1 MSSRSVAYRPAIDG
15 LRAISVL
22 LVLLNHAEIPPFSG
36 GFIGVDVFFV
46 ISGFLISSIIFDKAK
61 TSGFGFRE
69 FVERR
74 FRRILPPLVLLLVV
88 TTVTAHFVL
97 VELDR
102 VNYYRSLISAISLW
116 PNIFFWQDTGYFD
129 SGATYKPLLHTWSL
143 GVEEQFYLVFPF
155 LFVAVARAKRSFGG
169 FILAM
174 LAVASFLSM
183 GFVSEGARFYLLPF
197 RVWELMVGSLCALY
211 LGTAASRT
219 STRSRRFSA
228 LILSVQSLI
237 GIGIIVVASAMIG
250 KDDSWPSV
258 LTVLPVAGAVMVVA
272 DSSPHSPGNRL
283 LSNPVFVRIGLWSY
297 SIYLW
302 HYPLFAFTRYRL
314 VGKIDIALSV
324 ILIVVSIGLGWA
336 SWRFIERPSR
346 DVSRLKT
353 RTVVGGVMAATAVL
367 LSLSVGVVR
376 ADSYTIASKQYA
388 TIDGRTRI
396 VVVGDSHASH
406 LMAGLSEAHPGEIE
420 LAVSAGC
427 VPFWG
432 VDRYDFRFD
441 PGECAIFMNETLSG
455 VVAADSVEVVV
466 LASMGP
472 VYISGVAF
480 RGHDQERVTDD
491 ALLLVDQPEIQD
503 RARVFEIGMRNTVHR
518 LLRSGKSVLFVID
531 IPELGILPQQCRPEN
546 PQSCENE
553 RGVID
558 QRGAQYR
565 DIVSRVAA
573 DFPALRVFDPTPL
586 FCNAL
591 TCTGLIGDR
600 RLYSDP
606 DHLSEFGS
614 RYVGVRLNAVIN
626 AAINETTP

>member
-46 ISGFLISSIIFDKAK
+46 ISGFLISSIIFDGAK

-74 FRRILPPLVLLLVV
+74 FRRILPPLLVLLVV
-88 TTVTAHFVL
+88 TTVAAHFVL

-102 VNYYRSLISAISLW
+102 VNYFRSLISAVSLW

-143 GVEEQFYLVFPF
+143 GVEEQFYLIFPF
-155 LFVAVARAKRSFGG
+155 LFVAVARAQRNFGG
-169 FILAM
+169 FILAI

-197 RVWELMVGSLCALY
+197 RVWELLVGSLCALY
-211 LGTAASRT
+211 LGTAVSRT

-228 LILSVQSLI
+228 LILSRQSLI

-272 DSSPHSPGNRL
+272 DSSPHSFGNRL
-283 LSNPVFVRIGLWSY
+283 LSNPVLVRIGLWSY

-302 HYPLFAFTRYRL
+302 HYPLFALTRYRL

-353 RTVVGGVMAATAVL
+353 RTVVGGVMVATAVL
-367 LSLSVGVVR
+367 LALSIGVVR

-388 TIDGRTRI
+388 SIDGRTRI

-420 LAVSAGC
+420 LAASAGC

-441 PGECAIFMNETLSG
+441 PGECAIFMDETLSG
-455 VVAADSVEVVV
+455 VVAAESVEVVV

-518 LLRSGKSVLFVID
+518 LLRSGKSVVFVID
-531 IPELGILPQQCRPEN
+531 VPELGVLPQQCRPEN
-546 PQSCENE
+546 PRSCENE
-553 RGVID
+553 RGDID

-614 RYVGVRLNAVIN
+614 RYVGVRLNA
-626 AAINETTP
+626 AINETTP